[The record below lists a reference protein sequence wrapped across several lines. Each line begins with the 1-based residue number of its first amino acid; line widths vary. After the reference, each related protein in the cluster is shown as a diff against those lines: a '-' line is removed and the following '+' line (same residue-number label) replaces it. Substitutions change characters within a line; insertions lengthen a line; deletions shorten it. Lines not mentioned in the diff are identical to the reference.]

1 MKNNI
6 LFLFILFLISCDF
19 NDTPVSVDDINQ
31 DELNYKEF
39 SLNLELSD
47 TIQKLPSIGESLL
60 MYSGPIYN
68 ETDIYSIFSFDN
80 EIFSNYDLCIDDT
93 ISYNSLYLVL
103 DLVNEYSLNQ
113 NENDSQ
119 PPNNDIDA
127 TSISAYWVDYS
138 DIVNSD
144 GENLIDQDWLES
156 DTYLFNDIN
165 INFNELNAD
174 NSKQLFVENILG
186 KYYIDLTDNL
196 ISINQNND
204 CGSLGVDE
212 CNNTDMCYWK
222 EEWGI
227 VNEGASYPDCLP
239 DDCFYPEYGTT
250 NAECSYL
257 INSIDI
263 CNADY
268 VDKLLLIASNSE
280 ITHEFVSSDYTSDY
294 SNTEPYLNILYDDF
308 EELTKKSNKFILNTT
323 IPNYATTNYYISDTL
338 LNNYNY
344 MFISNLFN
352 QQTIEELDDSLI
364 WSDYI
369 FDTPLINSNSLNVEH
384 HLLDIDIDLIN
395 MDNYSSSGISF
406 WLDNIKYLKYSDD
419 PNNDNWNPEDS
430 TGTEGNNI
438 WDVGEYI
445 EDYGLDLCSSYFE
458 DGLGGCVTDSTMS
471 AYNIDGTEGN
481 NVWDNGEKYSDYGL
495 DACPDIYEDSIGGCL
510 CSLLEDCSQE
520 TVCEDGNLDGLCDNG
535 LDPNLDNYNSD
546 PSEDDWFDTNNNQ
559 EWDEGEGLEGNNQRD
574 DGEPF
579 SDVGLD
585 GLLESLVGYSD
596 EGENDNIYNYGEP
609 YFDTG
614 TDSLFSI
621 NEPNYNIVGK
631 QNDKLYQFGEY
642 FDDCGSDSECD
653 DNDIFDDYNIDP
665 NNDNWNDCGS
675 DGVCPN
681 NDNYIEPDQ
690 DGSELNGLWDENE
703 GTELNGLH
711 DSDNNI
717 AEYFEDYGL
726 DNIQNNNEL
735 VLDNQKISVS
745 MTDTIFFDFL
755 SNSYDPIDFSNQEN
769 DSLKVWIS
777 SIEKNSDSTMKIS
790 ISSLS
795 EQQILGLEFKIKHDV
810 YTTQVMDWNSKERNV
825 AKVDFDS
832 YIKDFSIFNNSS
844 SILPDSSNL
853 FMNYAYGIS
862 TLLNFDG
869 LGYFIENN
877 RDVVINENNS
887 KLKLFFKKN
896 DPNFMLESNNY
907 MIDVNK
913 IDGTEISTLFSYFVQ
928 NNPDSLVIPIGNLI
942 QEYIDNE
949 HNYGDGF
956 LISLNPNQYPA
967 IYNFNNI
974 ILDTT
979 KSPSIEIY
987 YFK

>member
-1 MKNNI
+1 MKHNI

-47 TIQKLPSIGESLL
+47 TVQKLPAIGESLL
-60 MYSGPIYN
+60 MYSGPGHDGS
-68 ETDIYSIFSFDN
+68 DIYSVFSFDN

-93 ISYNSLYLVL
+93 ISYNNLYLVL
-103 DLVNEYSLNQ
+103 DLVNDYSLNQ
-113 NENDSQ
+113 NQNNNQ
-119 PPNNDIDA
+119 PPNNNVDA
-127 TSISAYWVDYS
+127 PSISAYWLDYS
-138 DIVNSD
+138 DIVNSNS
-144 GENLIDQDWLES
+144 ENLINEDWVES
-156 DTYLFNDIN
+156 DTYLFSDIN
-165 INFNELNAD
+165 INFNQLNSDA
-174 NSKQLFVENILG
+174 SKRLFVDNILG
-186 KYYIDLTDNL
+186 KYYIDLTNQLVSNDQIDNTC
-196 ISINQNND
+196 INYDDQN
-204 CGSLGVDE
+204 E
-212 CNNTDMCYWK
+212 CNSSDLCVW
-222 EEWGI
+222 
-227 VNEGASYPDCLP
+227 S
-239 DDCFYPEYGTT
+239 
-250 NAECSYL
+250 NAECYTL
-257 INSIDI
+257 INHINI
-263 CNADY
+263 CNSEDSL
-268 VDKLLLIASNSE
+268 DKLLLIVSNSD
-280 ITHEFVSSDYTSDY
+280 ITHEFASSNYISDY

-308 EELTKKSNKFILNTT
+308 EELTKKSNKFILNTI
-323 IPNYATTNYYISDTL
+323 IPNYGTTNYYVSDTL
-338 LNNYNY
+338 LNDYNY
-344 MFISNLFN
+344 IFISNLYN

-369 FDTPLINSNSLNVEH
+369 FDTPLIDNNNLNIEH
-384 HLLDIDIDLIN
+384 HLLDLDINLIN
-395 MDNYSSSGISF
+395 TENYSLSGISF
-406 WLDNIKYLKYSDD
+406 WLDNIKYLEYNDD
-419 PNNDNWNPEDS
+419 PSNDNWNSEDS

-438 WDVGEYI
+438 WDAGEYI

-458 DGLGGCVTDSTMS
+458 DGLGGCVLDSTMS

-481 NVWDNGEKYSDYGL
+481 NIWDSGEFYDDYGI
-495 DACPDIYEDSIGGCL
+495 DACPDLYEDSIGGCL
-510 CSLLEDCSQE
+510 CSLLETCDQE
-520 TVCEDGNLDGLCDNG
+520 PVCGDEDLDGSCDNG

-574 DGEPF
+574 NGEPF

-653 DNDIFDDYNIDP
+653 DNDISDDYNIDP

-745 MTDTIFFDFL
+745 MTDTIFFDFS
-755 SNSYDPIDFSNQEN
+755 SNSYDPIDFFNQEN

-777 SIEKNSDSTMKIS
+777 SIEKNSDSTMKVS

-795 EQQILGLEFKIKHDV
+795 EHQILGLEFKLKHDI

-825 AKVDFDS
+825 AKVDSDS
-832 YIKDFSIFNNSS
+832 YIKDFSIFDNSN

-862 TLLNFDG
+862 TLLNFDS
-869 LGYFIENN
+869 LDYFIENN
-877 RDVVINENNS
+877 RDIIINENNS
-887 KLKLFFKKN
+887 KLKLFFKKT
-896 DPNFMLESNNY
+896 DPNFILESNNY

-913 IDGTEISTLFSYFVQ
+913 IDSTDIGTLFSYFVQ
-928 NNPDSLVIPIGNLI
+928 NNPDSLVIPIGNLM
-942 QEYIDNE
+942 QQYIDNE

-956 LISLNPNQYPA
+956 LIALNPNQYPA
-967 IYNFNNI
+967 MYNFNNI
-974 ILDTT
+974 VLDTT
-979 KSPSIEIY
+979 KAPIIEIY

>member
-1 MKNNI
+1 MKHNI

-47 TIQKLPSIGESLL
+47 TVQKLPSIGESLL
-60 MYSGPIYN
+60 MYSGPGYDGS
-68 ETDIYSIFSFDN
+68 DIYSIFSFDN
-80 EIFSNYDLCIDDT
+80 EIFSNYDLCVDDT
-93 ISYNSLYLVL
+93 ISYNNLYLVL
-103 DLVNEYSLNQ
+103 DLVNDYSLNQ
-113 NENDSQ
+113 NQDNNQ
-119 PPNNDIDA
+119 PPNNDMDA
-127 TSISAYWVDYS
+127 PSISAYWIDYS
-138 DIVNSD
+138 DIVNSNS
-144 GENLIDQDWLES
+144 ENLINEDWVES
-156 DTYLFNDIN
+156 DTYLFSDIN
-165 INFNELNAD
+165 INFNQLNSDA
-174 NSKQLFVENILG
+174 SKRLFVENILG
-186 KYYIDLTDNL
+186 KYYIDLTNQLVSNDEIDNAC
-196 ISINQNND
+196 INYNQN
-204 CGSLGVDE
+204 E
-212 CNNTDMCYWK
+212 CNSSDLCVW
-222 EEWGI
+222 
-227 VNEGASYPDCLP
+227 SD
-239 DDCFYPEYGTT
+239 
-250 NAECSYL
+250 AECYAL
-257 INSIDI
+257 INHINI
-263 CNADY
+263 CNSEDSL
-268 VDKLLLIASNSE
+268 DKLLLIVSNSD
-280 ITHEFVSSDYTSDY
+280 IIHEFASSNYISDY

-323 IPNYATTNYYISDTL
+323 IPNYGTTNHYVSDTL

-344 MFISNLFN
+344 IFISNLYN

-364 WSDYI
+364 WSNYI
-369 FDTPLINSNSLNVEH
+369 FDIPLIDNSNLNIEH
-384 HLLDIDIDLIN
+384 HLLDIDINLIN
-395 MDNYSSSGISF
+395 TENYSLSGISF
-406 WLDNIKYLKYSDD
+406 WLDNIKYLEYNDD
-419 PNNDNWNPEDS
+419 PSNDNWNSEDS

-458 DGLGGCVTDSTMS
+458 DGLGGCVLDSTIS
-471 AYNIDGTEGN
+471 AYNIDGTEN
-481 NVWDNGEKYSDYGL
+481 NNIWDSGESYSDYGL
-495 DACPDIYEDSIGGCL
+495 DACPDLYEDSIGGCL
-510 CSLLEDCSQE
+510 CSLLEDCDQE
-520 TVCEDGNLDGLCDNG
+520 AVCEDENLDGLCDDG
-535 LDPNLDNYNSD
+535 LDPNLDNYNND

-596 EGENDNIYNYGEP
+596 EGENDDVYNYGEP

-614 TDSLFSI
+614 PDSLFSI

-631 QNDKLYQFGEY
+631 QNDKLYQFGES

-653 DNDIFDDYNIDP
+653 DNDISDDYNIDP

-675 DGVCPN
+675 DGLCPN

-703 GTELNGLH
+703 GDELNGLH
-711 DSDNNI
+711 DNDSNI
-717 AEYFEDYGL
+717 EEYFEDYGL

-755 SNSYDPIDFSNQEN
+755 SNSYNPIDFSNQEN

-777 SIEKNSDSTMKIS
+777 SIEKNTDSTMKVS
-790 ISSLS
+790 VSSLS
-795 EQQILGLEFKIKHDV
+795 KNQILGLEFKLKHDI

-832 YIKDFSIFNNSS
+832 YIKDFSIFDNSN

-862 TLLNFDG
+862 TLLNFDS

-877 RDVVINENNS
+877 RDIIINENNS
-887 KLKLFFKKN
+887 KLKLFFKKT
-896 DPNFMLESNNY
+896 DPNFILESNNY

-913 IDGTEISTLFSYFVQ
+913 IDSTDISTLFSYFVQ
-928 NNPDSLVIPIGNLI
+928 SNPDSLIIPIGNLM
-942 QEYIDNE
+942 QQYIDNE
-949 HNYGDGF
+949 YNYGDGF
-956 LISLNPNQYPA
+956 LIGLNPNQYPPM
-967 IYNFNNI
+967 YNFNNI
-974 ILDTT
+974 VLDTA
-979 KSPSIEIY
+979 KSPIIEIY